1 CGGTFFLLLNRS
13 LLVPHAIAQAY
24 VSRALYQR
32 SPSCGESPCPIFSAV
47 HSKRRLMNNGRDI
60 GPLSEMLPPSF
71 VWSYRATSIGGQ
83 NRWTSTIF
91 SGSFLAVFHR

>member
-32 SPSCGESPCPIFSAV
+32 SPSCGESPCPVFSAV
-47 HSKRRLMNNGRDI
+47 HSKRRSMNSGRDI
-60 GPLSEMLPPSF
+60 RPLSEMLPPSF
-71 VWSYRATSIGGQ
+71 VSSYRAHSIW
-83 NRWTSTIF
+83 WTKSVDKQFFGWSI
-91 SGSFLAVFHR
+91 SDRSS